1 MEDWYTSDASCECHD
16 SLSADE
22 ERTSKKRKILASIK
36 KWIERNTTLLIDLL
50 EERYLLWDKLDSE
63 YMKREVREVVYKEIA
78 ERFVRQKAKLTI
90 YEPNSEEN
98 SKRQKVGNP
107 ETKCTVPLGLIGMG
121 CSFLC
126 HK

>member
-50 EERYLLWDKLDSE
+50 EERSLLWDKLDSE
-63 YMKREVREVVYKEIA
+63 YMKREVREVV
-78 ERFVRQKAKLTI
+78 
-90 YEPNSEEN
+90 
-98 SKRQKVGNP
+98 
-107 ETKCTVPLGLIGMG
+107 
-121 CSFLC
+121 
-126 HK
+126 